1 MASLNI
7 RSGDLVQLQVGDSE
21 NRNKKGRVISVNPEK
36 QTVTVESLR
45 MVTRHRKPRNAQD
58 KGGKI
63 QIPSAI
69 NVSNVML
76 VCPSCGKPTR
86 VKHVLG
92 EKGKYVRAC
101 KQCGAVIDAKA
112 EKKQAKEAKKT
123 AAKKTTAKKTTAKKT
138 ATKKAVES
146 AE

>member
-1 MASLNI
+1 MASMNI

-21 NRNKKGRVISVNPEK
+21 NRNKKGRVISVNPDK
-36 QTVTVESLR
+36 QTVTVEGLR

-76 VCPSCGKPTR
+76 ICPTCGKPTR

-92 EKGKYVRAC
+92 EKGKYIRAC
-101 KQCGAVIDAKA
+101 R
-112 EKKQAKEAKKT
+112 KET
-123 AAKKTTAKKTTAKKT
+123 G
-138 ATKKAVES
+138 
-146 AE
+146 